1 MTTRRFG
8 RIAILVAS
16 VLLAVGACGGSAG
29 TGNDPQGVVKAAME
43 AVNSGGLTKLADYA
57 CAAKKSDLTT
67 IFGQSGLS
75 SLSSAGIDPASF
87 MNAMSVKVTNL
98 ATTEKARTDTT
109 ATVHVT
115 GDTAITFDK
124 DKMRELMKA
133 VLTAQGKPTDDATL
147 DLVMNAMGSQLTTT
161 QKLDEDISVV
171 NEGGKWLICE

>member
-8 RIAILVAS
+8 RITILVAS

-29 TGNDPQGVVKAAME
+29 TGNDPQGVVKSAME
-43 AVNSGGLTKLADYA
+43 AVSSGGLTKLTDYV
-57 CAAKKSDLTT
+57 CAAKKNDLTT
-67 IFGQSGLS
+67 IFGQSGMS
-75 SLSSAGIDPASF
+75 SLASAGIDPASF